1 MCVALNRSNGIL
13 SEDRSLPCNK
23 LPLNTT
29 ISNKKHPILF
39 HRTDGQVDDK
49 SNAVSVVDAVRDH
62 FDVKDRDEKFLVH
75 YKTDDESRDIRFE
88 LKGVKRRLGQ
98 TLSSTGLTM

>member
-1 MCVALNRSNGIL
+1 MRNTKY
-13 SEDRSLPCNK
+13 SLPSQYVGGE
-23 LPLNTT
+23 TEHD
-29 ISNKKHPILF
+29 SN
-39 HRTDGQVDDK
+39 
-49 SNAVSVVDAVRDH
+49 SVSIVDAVRDH

-75 YKTDDESRDIRFE
+75 YKSDDECREIRFE